1 MAIEFGKSTES
12 AQAVPAQA
20 VPALVIEVDTNSI
33 RDYLALSDSLPV
45 LVLFVQENDQASQS
59 LLKTVKAITQKTA
72 GKILTLVVD
81 AIRSPEL
88 AQAFDLKQ
96 IPTLLGL
103 LKGQPAPLFAGDQ
116 PVDQVQLVISRVLEV
131 GKENGLTG
139 TVKVA
144 DPEPELSIT
153 HQQAF
158 AAIEA
163 NDYPL
168 AKSLY
173 EKALIENPNDQLAEA
188 GLAQINLLIRL
199 EGKDIQSLVA
209 SAGQDS
215 DSVLDRV
222 DALVASGSTVEGF
235 AQLLQLFEKTAKDQ
249 REPIRLRFV
258 ELFLVVG
265 NEDPA
270 VIQARKNLS
279 LLLF

>member
-1 MAIEFGKSTES
+1 VTIEFGKSTDKVQS
-12 AQAVPAQA
+12 
-20 VPALVIEVDTNSI
+20 VPALVIQVDTNSI
-33 RDYLALSDSLPV
+33 RDYLAISDSLPV
-45 LVLFVQENDQASQS
+45 LVLFVQENDPASQS
-59 LLKTVKAITQKTA
+59 ILSTVKLLTEKTA

-81 AIRSPEL
+81 AVKSPEL

-96 IPTLLGL
+96 IPTLLGM

-116 PVDQVQLVISRVLEV
+116 PAEQVQLIIDRVLQV

-144 DPEPELSIT
+144 EPEPELSIT

-158 AAIEA
+158 AAIEE
-163 NDYPL
+163 NNYPL
-168 AKSLY
+168 ARSLY
-173 EKALIENPNDQLAEA
+173 EKALVENPNDQLAEA
-188 GLAQINLLIRL
+188 GLAQIKLLIRL
-199 EGKDIQSLVA
+199 EGKDLPTLV
-209 SAGQDS
+209 SSVGQDT
-215 DSVLDRV
+215 DTVLDRV
-222 DALVASGSTVEGF
+222 DALVATGVASTGF
-235 AQLLQLFEKTAKDQ
+235 EQLLVLFENTAKDQ

-270 VIQARKNLS
+270 VIKARKNLS

>member
-1 MAIEFGKSTES
+1 MTIEFGKSTDKV
-12 AQAVPAQA
+12 QN
-20 VPALVIEVDTNSI
+20 VPALVIQVDANSI
-33 RDYLALSDSLPV
+33 REYLAISDSLPV
-45 LVLFVQENDQASQS
+45 LVLFVQENDPASQS
-59 LLKTVKAITQKTA
+59 LLSTVKLLTEKTA

-81 AIRSPEL
+81 AIKSPEL

-96 IPTLLGL
+96 IPTLLGM

-116 PVDQVQLVISRVLEV
+116 PAEQVQQIIDRVLEV

-144 DPEPELSIT
+144 EPEPELSIT

-158 AAIEA
+158 AAIEE
-163 NDYPL
+163 NNYPL
-168 AKSLY
+168 ARSLY
-173 EKALIENPNDQLAEA
+173 EKALVENPNDQLAEA
-188 GLAQINLLIRL
+188 GLAQIKLLIRL
-199 EGKDIQSLVA
+199 ERKDLPSLVA
-209 SAGQDS
+209 SLGQDT
-215 DSVLDRV
+215 DTVLDRV
-222 DALVASGSTVEGF
+222 DALVATGAASTGF
-235 AQLLQLFEKTAKDQ
+235 EQLLVLFENTAKDQ

-270 VIQARKNLS
+270 VIKARKNLS

>member
-1 MAIEFGKSTES
+1 MTVEFGKLTDQ
-12 AQAVPAQA
+12 AQT
-20 VPALVIEVDTNSI
+20 VPALVIEVDTTSI
-33 RDYLALSDSLPV
+33 RDYLAISDSLPV
-45 LVLFVQENDQASQS
+45 LVLFVQENDPSSQS
-59 LLKTVKAITQKTA
+59 LLRTVKTLTEKTA

-81 AIRSPEL
+81 AIKSPEL

-96 IPTLLGL
+96 IPTLLGM
-103 LKGQPAPLFAGDQ
+103 LKGQPAPLFTGDQ
-116 PVDQVQLVISRVLEV
+116 PAEQVQQIIDRVLEV

-144 DPEPELSIT
+144 EPQPELSIT

-158 AAIEA
+158 AAIEE
-163 NDYPL
+163 NNYPL

-173 EKALIENPNDQLAEA
+173 EKALVENPNDQLAEA
-188 GLAQINLLIRL
+188 GLAQIKLLIRL
-199 EGKDIQSLVA
+199 EGKDLPSLT
-209 SAGQDS
+209 SSLGQDT
-215 DSVLDRV
+215 DAVLDRV
-222 DALVASGSTVEGF
+222 DALVATGAAKEGF
-235 AQLLQLFEKTAKDQ
+235 EQLLELFEKTAKDQ

-270 VIQARKNLS
+270 VMQARKNLS

>member
-1 MAIEFGKSTES
+1 VTIEFGKSTDKV
-12 AQAVPAQA
+12 QN
-20 VPALVIEVDTNSI
+20 VPALVIQVDANSI
-33 RDYLALSDSLPV
+33 RDYLAISDSLPV
-45 LVLFVQENDQASQS
+45 LVLFVQENDPASQS
-59 LLKTVKAITQKTA
+59 ILSTVKLLTEKTA

-81 AIRSPEL
+81 ALKSPEL

-96 IPTLLGL
+96 IPTLIGM

-116 PVDQVQLVISRVLEV
+116 PAEQVQLIIDRVLQV

-144 DPEPELSIT
+144 EPEPELSIT

-158 AAIEA
+158 AAIEE
-163 NDYPL
+163 NNYPL
-168 AKSLY
+168 ARSLY
-173 EKALIENPNDQLAEA
+173 EKALVENPNDQLAEA
-188 GLAQINLLIRL
+188 GLAQIKLLIRL
-199 EGKDIQSLVA
+199 EGKDLPSLV
-209 SAGQDS
+209 SSVGQDT
-215 DSVLDRV
+215 DAVLDRV
-222 DALVASGSTVEGF
+222 DALVATGAASEGF
-235 AQLLQLFEKTAKDQ
+235 EQLLVLFESTAKDQ

-270 VIQARKNLS
+270 VIKARKNLS

>member
-1 MAIEFGKSTES
+1 VTIEFGKSTDK
-12 AQAVPAQA
+12 AQN
-20 VPALVIEVDTNSI
+20 VPALVIQVDANSI
-33 RDYLALSDSLPV
+33 RDYLAISDSLPV
-45 LVLFVQENDQASQS
+45 LVLFVQENDPASQS
-59 LLKTVKAITQKTA
+59 ILSTVKMLTEKSA

-81 AIRSPEL
+81 AVRSPEL

-96 IPTLLGL
+96 IPTLLGM

-116 PVDQVQLVISRVLEV
+116 PAEQVQQIIDRVLEV

-144 DPEPELSIT
+144 EPEPELSIT

-158 AAIEA
+158 AAIEE
-163 NDYPL
+163 NNYPL
-168 AKSLY
+168 ARSLY
-173 EKALIENPNDQLAEA
+173 EKALVENPNDQLAEA
-188 GLAQINLLIRL
+188 GLAQIKLLIRL
-199 EGKDIQSLVA
+199 EGKDLPSLVG
-209 SAGQDS
+209 SLGQDT
-215 DSVLDRV
+215 DTVLDRV
-222 DALVASGSTVEGF
+222 DALVATGVASTGF
-235 AQLLQLFEKTAKDQ
+235 EQLLVLFENTAKDQ

-270 VIQARKNLS
+270 VIKARKNLS

>member
-1 MAIEFGKSTES
+1 MTIEFGKSTDKV
-12 AQAVPAQA
+12 QN
-20 VPALVIEVDTNSI
+20 VPALVIQVDVNSI
-33 RDYLALSDSLPV
+33 RDYLAFSDSLPV
-45 LVLFVQENDQASQS
+45 LVLFVQENDPASQS
-59 LLKTVKAITQKTA
+59 ILSTVKMLAEKAA

-81 AIRSPEL
+81 AVRSPEL

-96 IPTLLGL
+96 IPTLLGM

-116 PVDQVQLVISRVLEV
+116 PAEQVQQIIDRVIEV

-144 DPEPELSIT
+144 EPEPELSIT

-158 AAIEA
+158 AAIEE
-163 NDYPL
+163 NNYPL
-168 AKSLY
+168 ARSLY
-173 EKALIENPNDQLAEA
+173 EKALVENPNDQLAEA
-188 GLAQINLLIRL
+188 GLAQIKLLIRL
-199 EGKDIQSLVA
+199 EGKDLPSLV
-209 SAGQDS
+209 SSLGQDT
-215 DSVLDRV
+215 DAVLERV
-222 DALVASGSTVEGF
+222 DALVATGAASAGF
-235 AQLLQLFEKTAKDQ
+235 DQLLDLFEATAKDQ

-270 VIQARKNLS
+270 VIKARKNLS

>member
-1 MAIEFGKSTES
+1 VTIEFGKPTDKV
-12 AQAVPAQA
+12 QN
-20 VPALVIEVDTNSI
+20 VPALVIQVDSNSI
-33 RDYLALSDSLPV
+33 RDYLAISDSLPV
-45 LVLFVQENDQASQS
+45 LVLLVQENDPSSQS
-59 LLKTVKAITQKTA
+59 LLSTVKLLTEKTA

-81 AIRSPEL
+81 AVKSPEL

-96 IPTLLGL
+96 IPTLLGM

-116 PVDQVQLVISRVLEV
+116 PAEQVQQIIDRVLEV

-144 DPEPELSIT
+144 EPEPELSIT

-158 AAIEA
+158 AAIEE
-163 NDYPL
+163 NNYPL
-168 AKSLY
+168 ARSLY
-173 EKALIENPNDQLAEA
+173 EKALVENPNDQLAEA
-188 GLAQINLLIRL
+188 GLAQIKLLIRL
-199 EGKDIQSLVA
+199 EGKDLPSLA
-209 SAGQDS
+209 SSLGQDM
-215 DSVLDRV
+215 DTALDRV
-222 DALVASGSTVEGF
+222 DALVATGAASAGF
-235 AQLLQLFEKTAKDQ
+235 EQLLVLFENTAKDQ

-270 VIQARKNLS
+270 VIKARKNLS

>member
-1 MAIEFGKSTES
+1 MTIEFGKSTDKV
-12 AQAVPAQA
+12 QN
-20 VPALVIEVDTNSI
+20 VPALVIQVDVNSI
-33 RDYLALSDSLPV
+33 RDYLAFSDSLPV
-45 LVLFVQENDQASQS
+45 LVLFVQENDPASQS
-59 LLKTVKAITQKTA
+59 ILSTVKMLAEKAA

-81 AIRSPEL
+81 AVRSPEL

-96 IPTLLGL
+96 IPTLLGM

-116 PVDQVQLVISRVLEV
+116 PAEQVQQIIDRVIEV

-144 DPEPELSIT
+144 EPEPELSIT

-158 AAIEA
+158 AAIEE
-163 NDYPL
+163 NKYPL
-168 AKSLY
+168 ARSLY
-173 EKALIENPNDQLAEA
+173 EKALVENPNDQLAEA
-188 GLAQINLLIRL
+188 GLAQIKLLIRL
-199 EGKDIQSLVA
+199 EGKDLPSLV
-209 SAGQDS
+209 SSVGQDT
-215 DSVLDRV
+215 DAVLERV
-222 DALVASGSTVEGF
+222 DALVATGAASAGF
-235 AQLLQLFEKTAKDQ
+235 DQLLDLFEATAKDQ

-270 VIQARKNLS
+270 VIKARKNLS

>member
-1 MAIEFGKSTES
+1 VTIEFGKSTDKV
-12 AQAVPAQA
+12 QN
-20 VPALVIEVDTNSI
+20 VPALVIQVDVNSI
-33 RDYLALSDSLPV
+33 RDYLAISDSLPV
-45 LVLFVQENDQASQS
+45 LVLFVQENDPASQS
-59 LLKTVKAITQKTA
+59 TLNTVKMLTEKAA

-81 AIRSPEL
+81 AVRSPEL

-96 IPTLLGL
+96 IPTLLGM

-116 PVDQVQLVISRVLEV
+116 SSEQVQQIIDRVIEV

-144 DPEPELSIT
+144 EPEPELSIT

-158 AAIEA
+158 AAIEE
-163 NDYPL
+163 NNYPL
-168 AKSLY
+168 ARTLY
-173 EKALIENPNDQLAEA
+173 EKALVENPNDQLAEA
-188 GLAQINLLIRL
+188 GLAQIKLLIRL
-199 EGKDIQSLVA
+199 EGKDLPSLV
-209 SAGQDS
+209 SSSGQDAV
-215 DSVLDRV
+215 SVLERV
-222 DALVASGSTVEGF
+222 DALVATGATSAGF
-235 AQLLQLFEKTAKDQ
+235 EQLLDLFEATAKDQ

-270 VIQARKNLS
+270 VIKARKNLS

>member
-1 MAIEFGKSTES
+1 MTIEFGKSTDK
-12 AQAVPAQA
+12 AQN
-20 VPALVIEVDTNSI
+20 VPALVIQVDANSI
-33 RDYLALSDSLPV
+33 RDYLAISDSLPV
-45 LVLFVQENDQASQS
+45 LVLFVQENDPASQS
-59 LLKTVKAITQKTA
+59 ILSTVKLLTEKTA

-81 AIRSPEL
+81 AIKSPEL

-96 IPTLLGL
+96 IPTLLGM

-116 PVDQVQLVISRVLEV
+116 PAEQVQQIIDRVLEV

-144 DPEPELSIT
+144 EPEPELSIT

-158 AAIEA
+158 AAIEE
-163 NDYPL
+163 NNYPL
-168 AKSLY
+168 ARSLY
-173 EKALIENPNDQLAEA
+173 EKALVENPNDQLAEA
-188 GLAQINLLIRL
+188 GLAQIKLLIRL
-199 EGKDIQSLVA
+199 EGKDLPSLVG
-209 SAGQDS
+209 SLGQDT
-215 DSVLDRV
+215 DTVLDRV
-222 DALVASGSTVEGF
+222 DALVATGVASTGF
-235 AQLLQLFEKTAKDQ
+235 EQLLVLFENSAKDQ

-270 VIQARKNLS
+270 VIKARKNLS

>member
-1 MAIEFGKSTES
+1 VTIEFGKSADKVHT
-12 AQAVPAQA
+12 
-20 VPALVIEVDTNSI
+20 VPALVIQVDSNSI
-33 RDYLALSDSLPV
+33 RDYLAISDSLPV
-45 LVLFVQENDQASQS
+45 LVLLVQENDPSSQS
-59 LLKTVKAITQKTA
+59 LLSTVKLLTEKTA

-81 AIRSPEL
+81 AVKSPDL

-96 IPTLLGL
+96 IPTLLGM
-103 LKGQPAPLFAGDQ
+103 LKGQPAPLFSGDQ
-116 PVDQVQLVISRVLEV
+116 PVEQVQQIIDRVLEV

-144 DPEPELSIT
+144 EPEPELSIT

-158 AAIEA
+158 AAIDE
-163 NDYPL
+163 NNYPL

-173 EKALIENPNDQLAEA
+173 EKALVENPNDQLAEA
-188 GLAQINLLIRL
+188 GLAQIKLLIRL
-199 EGKDIQSLVA
+199 EGKDLPLLVSSL
-209 SAGQDS
+209 GQDT
-215 DSVLDRV
+215 DTALDRV
-222 DALVASGSTVEGF
+222 DALVATGAASAGF
-235 AQLLQLFEKTAKDQ
+235 EQLLVLFENTAKDQ

-270 VIQARKNLS
+270 VIKARKNLS

>member
-1 MAIEFGKSTES
+1 MTIEFGKSTAK
-12 AQAVPAQA
+12 AQG
-20 VPALVIEVDTNSI
+20 VPALVIQVDSNSI
-33 RDYLALSDSLPV
+33 RDYLAISDSMPV
-45 LVLFVQENDQASQS
+45 LVLFVQENDPSSLS
-59 LLKTVKAITQKTA
+59 LLNTVKTLTEKAA

-81 AIRSPEL
+81 ALKSPDL
-88 AQAFDLKQ
+88 AQAFELKQ
-96 IPTLLGL
+96 VPTLLGL

-116 PVDQVQLVISRVLEV
+116 PAEQVQMIIDRVLEV

-139 TVKVA
+139 TVAVEE
-144 DPEPELSIT
+144 PQPELSIT

-158 AAIEA
+158 AAIED
-163 NDYPL
+163 NNYPL

-173 EKALIENPNDQLAEA
+173 EKALVENPNDQLAEA
-188 GLAQINLLIRL
+188 GLAQIKLLIRL
-199 EGKDIQSLVA
+199 EGKDLASLA
-209 SAGQDS
+209 SSTGSAS
-215 DSVLDRV
+215 DEVLDRV
-222 DALVASGSTVEGF
+222 DALVATGLAAQGF
-235 AQLLQLFEKTAKDQ
+235 EQLLGLFEATVKDQ

>member
-1 MAIEFGKSTES
+1 VTIEFGKSTDKS
-12 AQAVPAQA
+12 QP
-20 VPALVIEVDTNSI
+20 VPALVIEVDSSSI
-33 RDYLALSDSLPV
+33 RDYLAISDSLPV
-45 LVLFVQENDQASQS
+45 LVLFVQENDPSSQS
-59 LLKTVKAITQKTA
+59 LLKTVKSLTEKTA

-81 AIRSPEL
+81 AVKSPDL
-88 AQAFDLKQ
+88 AQAFELKQ
-96 IPTLLGL
+96 IPTLLGM

-116 PVDQVQLVISRVLEV
+116 PAEQVQLIIDRVLAV

-144 DPEPELSIT
+144 EPQPELSIT

-158 AAIEA
+158 AAIEE
-163 NDYPL
+163 NNYPL

-173 EKALIENPNDQLAEA
+173 EKALVENPNDQLAEA
-188 GLAQINLLIRL
+188 GLAQIKLLMRL
-199 EGKDIQSLVA
+199 EGKDLTTLTSSLGEDTDA
-209 SAGQDS
+209 
-215 DSVLDRV
+215 VLDRV
-222 DALVASGSTVEGF
+222 DALVATGAASAGF
-235 AQLLQLFEKTAKDQ
+235 EQLLSLFEKTAKDQ

>member
-1 MAIEFGKSTES
+1 MTIEFGKSADKVHT
-12 AQAVPAQA
+12 
-20 VPALVIEVDTNSI
+20 VPALVIQVDSNSI
-33 RDYLALSDSLPV
+33 RDYLAISDSLPV
-45 LVLFVQENDQASQS
+45 LVLLVQENDPSSQS
-59 LLKTVKAITQKTA
+59 LLSTVKLLTEKTA

-81 AIRSPEL
+81 AVKSPEL

-96 IPTLLGL
+96 IPTLLGM
-103 LKGQPAPLFAGDQ
+103 LKGQPAPLFSGDQ
-116 PVDQVQLVISRVLEV
+116 PVEQVQQIIDRVLEV

-144 DPEPELSIT
+144 EPEPELSIT

-158 AAIEA
+158 AAIEE
-163 NDYPL
+163 NNYPL

-173 EKALIENPNDQLAEA
+173 EKALVENPNDQLAEA
-188 GLAQINLLIRL
+188 GLAQIKLLIRL
-199 EGKDIQSLVA
+199 EGKDLPLLVSSL
-209 SAGQDS
+209 GQDT
-215 DSVLDRV
+215 DTALDRV
-222 DALVASGSTVEGF
+222 DALVATGAASAGF
-235 AQLLQLFEKTAKDQ
+235 EQLLVLFENTAKDQ

-270 VIQARKNLS
+270 VIKARKNLS

>member
-1 MAIEFGKSTES
+1 MTIEFGKSTDKV
-12 AQAVPAQA
+12 QN
-20 VPALVIEVDTNSI
+20 VPALVIQVDVNSI
-33 RDYLALSDSLPV
+33 RDYLAISDSLPV
-45 LVLFVQENDQASQS
+45 LVLFVQENDPASQS
-59 LLKTVKAITQKTA
+59 TLNTVKMLTEKAA

-81 AIRSPEL
+81 AVRSPEL

-96 IPTLLGL
+96 IPTLLGM

-116 PVDQVQLVISRVLEV
+116 SSEQVQQIIDRVIEV

-144 DPEPELSIT
+144 EPEPELSIT

-158 AAIEA
+158 AAIEE
-163 NDYPL
+163 NNYPL
-168 AKSLY
+168 ARTLY
-173 EKALIENPNDQLAEA
+173 EKALVENPNDQLAEA
-188 GLAQINLLIRL
+188 GLAQIKLLIRL
-199 EGKDIQSLVA
+199 EGKDLPSLV
-209 SAGQDS
+209 SSSGQDAV
-215 DSVLDRV
+215 SVLERV
-222 DALVASGSTVEGF
+222 DALVATGAASAGF
-235 AQLLQLFEKTAKDQ
+235 EQLLDLFEATAKDQ

-270 VIQARKNLS
+270 VIKARKNLS

>member
-1 MAIEFGKSTES
+1 MTIEFGKPTDKV
-12 AQAVPAQA
+12 QN
-20 VPALVIEVDTNSI
+20 VPALVIQVDSNSI
-33 RDYLALSDSLPV
+33 RDYLAISDSLPV
-45 LVLFVQENDQASQS
+45 LVLLVQENDPSSQS
-59 LLKTVKAITQKTA
+59 LLSTVKLLTEKTA

-81 AIRSPEL
+81 AVKSPEL

-96 IPTLLGL
+96 IPTLLGM

-116 PVDQVQLVISRVLEV
+116 PVEQVQQIIDRVLEV

-144 DPEPELSIT
+144 EPEPELSNT

-158 AAIEA
+158 AAIEE
-163 NDYPL
+163 NNYPL
-168 AKSLY
+168 ARSLY
-173 EKALIENPNDQLAEA
+173 EKALVEKPNDQLAEA
-188 GLAQINLLIRL
+188 GLAQIKLLIRL
-199 EGKDIQSLVA
+199 EGKDLPSLA
-209 SAGQDS
+209 SSLGQDM
-215 DSVLDRV
+215 DTVLDRV
-222 DALVASGSTVEGF
+222 DALIATGAASEGF
-235 AQLLQLFEKTAKDQ
+235 EHLLVLFENTAKDQ

-270 VIQARKNLS
+270 VIKARKNLS